1 MKIFFIRD
9 KQYVS
14 TSSQG
19 NLGKIVSQINDDWGA
34 GNVFFKASH
43 KNKIGTIVFN
53 HVDISFARSLPFQY
67 HKLLD
72 LYMPKS
78 DAMRLVP
85 FTDADFVPDN
95 QGKYKHFKEVIE
107 IVGIAEPF
115 VLIQDVINIYRN
127 IIIMAIRNHGFSN
140 NNYEFPTKIE
150 VQVYSNTM
158 KVSINYKV

>member
-1 MKIFFIRD
+1 
-9 KQYVS
+9 
-14 TSSQG
+14 
-19 NLGKIVSQINDDWGA
+19 
-34 GNVFFKASH
+34 
-43 KNKIGTIVFN
+43 
-53 HVDISFARSLPFQY
+53 
-67 HKLLD
+67 
-72 LYMPKS
+72 
-78 DAMRLVP
+78 MRLIP
-85 FTDADFVPDN
+85 FADADFVPDD

-140 NNYEFPTKIE
+140 NNYESPTKIE